1 MNHTLVERAPRPNP
15 WRLETIATLTLSWPL
30 ILTNLAQTAMTTTD
44 LMMLGRRGPA
54 TLAAGSLGMNLY
66 FAPMIFGLGLMIATS
81 PMLATERGRL
91 RHSVRDLRRTVRQGF
106 WVALAVC
113 IPVWVLLWN
122 AGSLLAAM
130 GEDREIASQAGVY
143 VRWLQWAILP
153 FYWYIVLRSF
163 ITALERPNW
172 ALAIGFAAVAFNALA
187 NWCLIFGNL
196 GFPALGIAGSGLATS
211 LSSLLMFAGLVLVVT
226 LDRRFRR
233 YRLLG
238 HFWKADWPRFW
249 SLLRLG
255 LPIAGILT
263 FEVTTFNAAALLMGL
278 IDAPSLAAHAIAIQ
292 RSSISFMVP
301 LGLGQAATVRV
312 GLAYGAGDHHGLA
325 RGGWTAYGLSTIFM
339 STMALIM
346 FTCPRQLIGAFIDIS
361 DPRNSTVVSFA
372 VTFLG
377 FAALFQIVDGAQAVG
392 GGMLRGLHDT
402 KWPMVYAA
410 NGYWGIGLP
419 LGVLLAFT
427 LGFRGAG
434 IWIGL
439 CTGLAVVAM
448 LLLLRWLN
456 RNSLLAN
463 RT

>member
-1 MNHTLVERAPRPNP
+1 
-15 WRLETIATLTLSWPL
+15 
-30 ILTNLAQTAMTTTD
+30 
-44 LMMLGRRGPA
+44 
-54 TLAAGSLGMNLY
+54 
-66 FAPMIFGLGLMIATS
+66 
-81 PMLATERGRL
+81 
-91 RHSVRDLRRTVRQGF
+91 
-106 WVALAVC
+106 
-113 IPVWVLLWN
+113 
-122 AGSLLAAM
+122 M

-196 GFPALGIAGSGLATS
+196 GFPALGIAGSGLATC

-292 RSSISFMVP
+292 LSSISFMVP
-301 LGLGQAATVRV
+301 LGLGQ
-312 GLAYGAGDHHGLA
+312 
-325 RGGWTAYGLSTIFM
+325 
-339 STMALIM
+339 
-346 FTCPRQLIGAFIDIS
+346 
-361 DPRNSTVVSFA
+361 
-372 VTFLG
+372 
-377 FAALFQIVDGAQAVG
+377 
-392 GGMLRGLHDT
+392 
-402 KWPMVYAA
+402 
-410 NGYWGIGLP
+410 
-419 LGVLLAFT
+419 
-427 LGFRGAG
+427 
-434 IWIGL
+434 
-439 CTGLAVVAM
+439 
-448 LLLLRWLN
+448 
-456 RNSLLAN
+456 
-463 RT
+463 